1 MLQQQIQRKQKSFM
15 LQRGLYVLRYE
26 SSVDASRPPLVTVA
40 CEAGRNEVILHPE
53 QARATM
59 SAPGQALVIRATES
73 GNVQVEIASSA
84 STGALDATLKFEQLR
99 PDTGWPAG
107 LAGGTSGFG
116 EPATPYLASPAAKI
130 QLLGHVARLGDV
142 VVGPDEWLGGL
153 SAPARIEGFLVRW
166 PGKPADVQLRYAA
179 TIAGQRPGEARL
191 VEVDEYTGTR
201 GRARPL
207 VGLTAELIGPGAG
220 NYQLTV
226 EALFL
231 GAPTRR
237 MTGPSLAV
245 AGPTGRE
252 PLVGLRMSLAGQKA
266 VPQQPTRQTIPQDAW
281 QVAGRP
287 SAGQQGGQAAAAD
300 PRRVRVFR
308 A

>member
-1 MLQQQIQRKQKSFM
+1 MLQQHIHRKQKSFM

-26 SSVDASRPPLVTVA
+26 TSVDVSQPPLVTVL

-53 QARATM
+53 QTRATM
-59 SAPGQALVIRATES
+59 SAPGQALVIRAVET

-84 STGALDATLKFEQLR
+84 GAGTLDATLKFEPLR
-99 PDTGWPAG
+99 RDTGGPAG
-107 LAGGTSGFG
+107 LSIGTPSAN
-116 EPATPYLASPAAKI
+116 PYAAATVPAAPANI

-142 VVGPDEWLGGL
+142 VVGSDEWLGGL
-153 SAPARIEGFLVRW
+153 SSPARIEGFLVRW

-179 TIAGQRPGEARL
+179 TVAGQRPGEARL

-207 VGLTAELIGPGAG
+207 VGLTAELTGPGAR
-220 NYQLTV
+220 NYQLTM

-237 MTGPSLAV
+237 MSGQSLVV

-252 PLVGLRMSLAGQKA
+252 PLVGLRMSLGSQKA
-266 VPQQPTRQTIPQDAW
+266 ATQQTVQQPVPQPAASLPRFGPQ
-281 QVAGRP
+281 GSP
-287 SAGQQGGQAAAAD
+287 PAAAD
-300 PRRVRVFR
+300 SRRVRVFR